1 MKRNGFT
8 LVELLAVIVI
18 LGLLMTIVGRSLSR
32 PKKEAHIK
40 EVQKMEETIKSLG
53 PDVYIDNRDKFS
65 ATNEKYKVPLT
76 LLKGYLKNIRCEENE
91 EGVEACS
98 LIKPSNNNETC
109 EAYLLIDTENSD
121 DMFGAYVD
129 CGEELYITESINI
142 DGYITVN

>member
-1 MKRNGFT
+1 MKKNGFT

-18 LGLLMTIVGRSLSR
+18 LAILMVVIGVSLSE
-32 PKKEAHIK
+32 PKKQAHIK
-40 EVQKMEETIKSLG
+40 ELQKLENSIESIG
-53 PDVYIDNRDKFS
+53 ADFYIDNRDKFS
-65 ATNEKYKVPLT
+65 NLGKYKVPLT
-76 LLKGYLKNIRCEENE
+76 LLKEYLKNIRCEENE

>member
-40 EVQKMEETIKSLG
+40 EVQKMEETIKGLG
-53 PDVYIDNRDKFS
+53 ADFYIDNRDKFS
-65 ATNEKYKVPLT
+65 NLGKYKVPLT
-76 LLKGYLKNIRCEENE
+76 LLKEYLKNIRCEENE